1 MYIKTIQIFCL
12 AALLP
17 VLGATVSAADLRIA
31 VVDMRKVFEK
41 YYKTV
46 QASANLQ
53 EEKADIDKDYKDLM
67 EKFKKGEDEW
77 KKLLDKANDQ
87 AISSEEREKSKQ
99 TAEKKLL
106 ELKEMEQTIKQFER
120 INTSKMNDKQD
131 RLREKI
137 VAEIRDV
144 INAKAKAANYSL
156 VIDQG
161 GKSVGGTPII
171 LFASGENDL
180 TDPVL
185 TQLNASAPPSVS
197 KPADPKKEK

>member
-120 INTSKMNDKQD
+120 INTTKMNDKQD

-156 VIDQG
+156 VIDQS
-161 GKSVGGTPII
+161 GKSVGSTPIV
-171 LFASGENDL
+171 LFSSGENDL
-180 TDPVL
+180 TDSVL
-185 TQLNASAPPSVS
+185 TQLNASAPPIVS
-197 KPADPKKEK
+197 KPADAKKEK